1 MQRDPQTHAVI
12 GAALEVHNVLGPGY
26 LEAVY
31 QEALEIEFDLR
42 EIPHVVQPQIPVE
55 YKGRQLTK
63 YYQPDFLVFDRV
75 VLEIK
80 AQLALGSVEE
90 AQIIN
95 SLRCCRKEVG
105 LLINFGATSLEWKR
119 FVNTVR

>member
-80 AQLALGSVEE
+80 AQLALGGVEE